1 MVLLAGCGW
10 SRYFVQTTGPAHQAH
25 VHPVGGSL
33 VKVYFC
39 SPVICAKGATRH
51 EERLVGERLR
61 REPCV
66 RRVVFTSKAQALAEF
81 RKQHP
86 KLVAALPQG
95 VGNPL
100 PDSFT
105 VTPVKSSCASAIAA
119 AARAAHWP
127 GVQKVS
133 VGPRR

>member
-10 SRYFVQTTGPAHQAH
+10 GRYFVQTTGPAHQVH
-25 VHPVGGSL
+25 VRPFHGYS

-51 EERLVGERLR
+51 EERLVGERMR

-66 RRVVFTSKAQALAEF
+66 QRVVFTSKAQALALF

-86 KLVAALPQG
+86 KIVAGLPPG

-105 VTPVKSSCASAIAA
+105 VTPNKPSCASAIVA

-127 GVQKVS
+127 GVQRVS
-133 VGPRR
+133 LAQRR